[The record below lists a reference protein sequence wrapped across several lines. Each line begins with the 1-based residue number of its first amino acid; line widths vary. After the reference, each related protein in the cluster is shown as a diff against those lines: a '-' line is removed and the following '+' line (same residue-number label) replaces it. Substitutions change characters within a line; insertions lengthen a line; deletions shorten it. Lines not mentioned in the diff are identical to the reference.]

1 MKALVITQIFARF
14 QPAKAGG
21 SPLGWRRSRN
31 PRKIKLNPQA
41 HARGRQTLIGWWQRA
56 AARLRGL
63 SGFLLTFPGFRANAL
78 HPGLY
83 AATRLRGL
91 KTQSHVASESLSN
104 DKMSASKLCCVPLLI
119 ALSCVPISAGTGSE
133 LLPAAYFRLLEAGV
147 AKVEQRLNSIPNA
160 NLKTL
165 ETPISEWRHFP
176 YAILAPSV
184 LYAKKHP
191 ANPRYHDAKMLALA
205 LRIGDLLASE
215 NEKGVFEPRG
225 DSDWDTALWLEAYRL
240 LERELGAERRAR
252 WAKAIKENIALL
264 VADAKDRIDFP
275 WYHSPYI
282 GTSPNHYAQWGALL
296 MLGGITFGDKDW
308 ERLGNRILRRFAV
321 TDQSPDGFWGE
332 HNRAGPTVGYNHLTL
347 TGVALYYE
355 YSKDAAVLPALRR
368 SLDFHKNYTFL
379 DGTPVDVINDR
390 NRRWGVSAWGQFAF
404 SHFADGRGYAAFL
417 TSHFK
422 SQARLPETLRVD
434 ELGRLAQDALYFH
447 EGTQTPAPQQLPR
460 YAHQMTIPAG
470 VRKTGAWQ
478 VCYSGLM
485 NSQAINS
492 QFYLDRQGHISI
504 FHQRLGL
511 IITGANSKRQ
521 PELATFS
528 ETLLGQ
534 TVHMPI
540 STRLQMSDVR
550 DRLSLAYN
558 TFFSDLYVPTPSER
572 ELSLR
577 FVITGRGRPADE
589 PRLTLQLVL
598 QAGETLETGAGKKLR
613 LGTDRIELSPAEIG
627 GWISHHGW
635 KLKVD
640 PTARLVWPV
649 YPFNPYTNAAETD
662 IKYAVGALSVPLR
675 LKSQPGRYIRTNE
688 QEIVFALEVK

>member
-1 MKALVITQIFARF
+1 MKTL
-14 QPAKAGG
+14 
-21 SPLGWRRSRN
+21 
-31 PRKIKLNPQA
+31 KL
-41 HARGRQTLIGWWQRA
+41 
-56 AARLRGL
+56 
-63 SGFLLTFPGFRANAL
+63 
-78 HPGLY
+78 Y
-83 AATRLRGL
+83 
-91 KTQSHVASESLSN
+91 
-104 DKMSASKLCCVPLLI
+104 CVRLLI
-119 ALSCVPISAGTGSE
+119 ALSCVSGSVKAASGP
-133 LLPAAYFRLLEAGV
+133 LPAAYFRLLEVGA

-160 NLKTL
+160 DLKTL

-215 NEKGVFEPRG
+215 HERSVFEPRG
-225 DSDWDTALWLEAYRL
+225 DSDWDVALWLEAYRL
-240 LERELGAERRAR
+240 LDRELGAERRAR

-275 WYHSPYI
+275 WYQSPYI
-282 GTSPNHYAQWGALL
+282 GTSPNHYAQWAGLL
-296 MLGGITFGDKDW
+296 MLGGITFNDKEW
-308 ERLGNRILRRFAV
+308 EQLGKQILRRFAV

-347 TGVALYYE
+347 AAVALYYE
-355 YSKDAAVLPALRR
+355 YSKDPAALTALRR

-379 DGTPVDVINDR
+379 DGTPVDVVNDR

-404 SHFADGRGYAAFL
+404 SHFAAGRGYASFL
-417 TSHFK
+417 TSQFK
-422 SQARLPETLRVD
+422 PETLRVD
-434 ELGRLAQDALYFH
+434 ELGRLAQDALYYH
-447 EGTQTPAPQQLPR
+447 EGTMTPAPQQMPR
-460 YAHQMTIPAG
+460 YAHQMRDPAG
-470 VRKTGAWQ
+470 IRKTGAWQ
-478 VCYSGLM
+478 VAYSGLM

-492 QFYLDRQGHISI
+492 QFYLDRQGHLSI

-511 IITGANSKRQ
+511 IITGSNSKRQ

-540 STRLQMSDVR
+540 SSRLQMNDAQ

-577 FVITGRGRPADE
+577 FVITGRGRPADD
-589 PRLTLQLVL
+589 PQLTLQLCL
-598 QAGETLETGAGKKLR
+598 KAGETLETGTGRKITLN
-613 LGTDRIELSPAEIG
+613 GERIELQDLG
-627 GWISHHGW
+627 GWISHRGW
-635 KLKVD
+635 KLKLD
-640 PTARLVWPV
+640 PTAKLVWPM
-649 YPFNPYTNAAETD
+649 YPHNPYSDKPETD
-662 IKYAVGALSVPLR
+662 IRYAVGALSVPLR
-675 LKSQPGRYIRTNE
+675 LKSQPDRYIRTNE
-688 QEIVFALEVK
+688 QEIVFGLEVQ

>member
-1 MKALVITQIFARF
+1 MRHWVLLLLLIPQTVAAL
-14 QPAKAGG
+14 P
-21 SPLGWRRSRN
+21 
-31 PRKIKLNPQA
+31 
-41 HARGRQTLIGWWQRA
+41 QRA
-56 AARLRGL
+56 Q
-63 SGFLLTFPGFRANAL
+63 AN
-78 HPGLY
+78 
-83 AATRLRGL
+83 TS
-91 KTQSHVASESLSN
+91 TS
-104 DKMSASKLCCVPLLI
+104 
-119 ALSCVPISAGTGSE
+119 
-133 LLPAAYFRLLEAGV
+133 LPAAYFPLLEAGT
-147 AKVEQRLNSIPNA
+147 AKVEQHLNATPNA
-160 NLKTL
+160 DLKAL
-165 ETPISEWRHFP
+165 ENPISEWRHFP
-176 YAILAPSV
+176 YAILAPAV
-184 LYAKKHP
+184 LYAKRHP
-191 ANPRYHDAKMLALA
+191 ANARYHDPKMLALA

-215 NEKGVFEPRG
+215 HERGVFEPRG

-240 LERELGAERRAR
+240 LERELGTERRAR
-252 WAKAIKENIALL
+252 WAKAIKENIVLL

-282 GTSPNHYAQWGALL
+282 GTSPNHYAQWAALL
-296 MLGGITFGDKDW
+296 MLGGITFNDKDW
-308 ERLGNRILRRFAV
+308 EQLGKQILRRFAM
-321 TDQSPDGFWGE
+321 TDQSSDGFWGE

-355 YSKDAAVLPALRR
+355 YSKDTAALTALRR
-368 SLDFHKNYTFL
+368 ALDFHKHYTFL
-379 DGTPVDVINDR
+379 DGTPVDVVNDR
-390 NRRWGVSAWGQFAF
+390 NRHWGVSAWGQFAF

-417 TSHFK
+417 TSQFK
-422 SQARLPETLRVD
+422 PETLRVD

-447 EGTQTPAPQQLPR
+447 EGTMTPAPQQLPR

-478 VCYSGLM
+478 VAYSGIM

-492 QFYLDRQGHISI
+492 QFYLDRQGHLSI
-504 FHQRLGL
+504 FHERLGL

-540 STRLQMSDVR
+540 STRLQMSETR

-589 PRLTLQLVL
+589 LMLTLQLVL
-598 QAGETLETGAGKKLR
+598 KAGEILETGAGKR
-613 LGTDRIELSPAEIG
+613 ITLGTERIELQDLG
-627 GWISHHGW
+627 GWIRHHGW
-635 KLKVD
+635 KLKLD
-640 PTARLVWPV
+640 PTAKLVWPV
-649 YPFNPYTNAAETD
+649 YPHNPYSNAPETN
-662 IKYAVGALSVPLR
+662 IQYAVGALHVPLR

-688 QEIVFALEVK
+688 QEIAFVLEAQ

>member
-1 MKALVITQIFARF
+1 
-14 QPAKAGG
+14 
-21 SPLGWRRSRN
+21 
-31 PRKIKLNPQA
+31 
-41 HARGRQTLIGWWQRA
+41 
-56 AARLRGL
+56 
-63 SGFLLTFPGFRANAL
+63 
-78 HPGLY
+78 
-83 AATRLRGL
+83 
-91 KTQSHVASESLSN
+91 
-104 DKMSASKLCCVPLLI
+104 MSALKLFPLPLLI
-119 ALSCVPISAGTGSE
+119 VLSFVSGSVRAASDP
-133 LLPAAYFRLLEAGV
+133 LPAAYFRLLEAGA

-160 NLKTL
+160 DLKAL

-176 YAILAPSV
+176 YSILAPSV

-191 ANPRYHDAKMLALA
+191 ANPRFHDAKMLALA

-240 LERELGAERRAR
+240 LERELGAERRTR
-252 WAKAIKENIALL
+252 WAKAIKENIAPL

-296 MLGGITFGDKDW
+296 MLGGMTFGDKDW
-308 ERLGNRILRRFAV
+308 EQLGKQILRRFAV

-347 TGVALYYE
+347 TAVALYYE
-355 YSKDAAVLPALRR
+355 YSKDAVVLPALRR

-390 NRRWGVSAWGQFAF
+390 NRHWGVSAWGQFAF
-404 SHFADGRGYAAFL
+404 THFPDGRGYAAFL
-417 TSHFK
+417 TSFYK
-422 SQARLPETLRVD
+422 PETLTVD
-434 ELGRLAQDALYFH
+434 QIGRLAQDAIYYH
-447 EGTQTPAPQQLPR
+447 EGPATSAPQELPR
-460 YAHQMTIPAG
+460 YAHQMAIPAG

-478 VCYSGLM
+478 VCYSGSM

-492 QFYLDRQGHISI
+492 QFYLDRQGHLSI
-504 FHQRLGL
+504 FHQQLGL

-540 STRLQMSDVR
+540 STRLQMSNTQ

-558 TFFSDLYVPTPSER
+558 TFFSDLYVPLPSER

-577 FVITGRGRPADE
+577 FVITGRGNPAAD

-598 QAGETLETGAGKKLR
+598 QAGEMLETGAGKKIM
-613 LGTDRIELSPAEIG
+613 LGTDRLELSPAEIG

-640 PTARLVWPV
+640 PTAKLVWPV
-649 YPFNPYTNAAETD
+649 YPFNPYANAAETD

-688 QEIVFALEVK
+688 QEIVFVLEAQ